1 MHTEPERHAQEEPV
15 LELGAASVLTRGGV
29 EHMVEDRDPL
39 M

>member
-1 MHTEPERHAQEEPV
+1 MKYGAEEQSDV
-15 LELGAASVLTRGGV
+15 LIELGAVSEKTKGGV